1 MKTKKYSLKEQKKVW
16 NAIAPEWNEYKEKSS
31 DISKEFLSNQKG
43 NILDLGSGSG
53 RHLTQIK
60 KGKMTLVDFSE
71 DMISLA
77 RKKAEKDKKID
88 AEFIV
93 ANIAELPFENNSFD
107 GAISIS
113 SLHCLPKMHHKKAI
127 TELYRVLK
135 PKAQALIGVW
145 NIKSKRFKRAKTNEK
160 YIGWTNKGNR
170 YYYLFDEDE
179 IHNLFKEAGFKILST
194 HNSEMMINFIAEK

>member
-1 MKTKKYSLKEQKKVW
+1 MKTQKYSAEEQRKVW
-16 NAIAPEWNEYKEKSS
+16 NAIAPEWNAYKEKSS

-77 RKKAEKDKKID
+77 RKKAEKEKKVD

-93 ANIAELPFENNSFD
+93 ADIAELPFENNSFD

-113 SLHCLPKMHHKKAI
+113 SIHCLPKGQHKKVVK
-127 TELYRVLK
+127 ELYRVLK

-145 NIKSKRFKRAKTNEK
+145 NRQSKRFKRAKTNEK
-160 YIGWTNKGNR
+160 YIGWTDKGKR

-179 IHNLFKEAGFKILST
+179 IHNLFKEAGFKIISK
-194 HNSEMMINFIAEK
+194 HNSEMMINFMVEK